1 MVGIINKIAQV
12 MATLFFVGHSPIMP
26 GSCGSLVTVLGLFL
40 LPTVAWYVC
49 LGAIVVLFLIGWW
62 AADRYAKQ
70 LQKNDPSCIVIDELV
85 GMMITLFIMPK
96 SVVVYASAFVVFR
109 LFDIVKPFPIN
120 ILERRVHGGL
130 GIMLDDVLAGCM
142 AWIVVG
148 AMFLR

>member
-12 MATLFFVGHSPIMP
+12 MATLFFVGHSSIMP

-40 LPTVAWYVC
+40 LPTVAWYVY

-62 AADRYAKQ
+62 AADRHAKQ

-96 SVVVYASAFVVFR
+96 SVIVYASAFVVFR

-120 ILERRVHGGL
+120 ILERRVYGGL
-130 GIMLDDVLAGCM
+130 GIMLDDVLAGFM